1 MTLVE
6 LRELINELGLDD
18 NAKIVILVAK
28 EDDNKWHVVKC
39 DDEGRLVV
47 AP

>member
-6 LRELINELGLDD
+6 LRELIDELGLDD
-18 NAKIVILVAK
+18 NAKVVVLVAK
-28 EDDNKWHVVKC
+28 EDDDKWHVVKC
-39 DDEGRLVV
+39 DSQGRLVI

>member
-6 LRELINELGLDD
+6 LREEIQKLSFDD
-18 NAKIVILVAK
+18 NAKVVVLVAK
-28 EDDNKWHVVKC
+28 EDDDNWHIVRC
-39 DDEGRLVV
+39 DDEGRLVT

>member
-6 LRELINELGLDD
+6 LRELIKELSFDD
-18 NAKIVILVAK
+18 NAKIVVLVAK

-39 DDEGRLVV
+39 DDQGRLVI